1 MGGKR
6 RSALV
11 LLAALP
17 GVVASCSLTTSSSE
31 GKSGPCPAGMAHITT
46 DETPRRSFCID
57 RWEGSVV
64 EIKDRHEV
72 NHSPYEPVTSVLV
85 EGQAKHTSLDLLAAW
100 LGSRLRC
107 PTQVVRRRG
116 AEAITRVTLERKS
129 GPIILDRPD
138 GRIVTISQPGK
149 PDRRVA
155 LPIRTLSEAL
165 IEELRRLDPDEIYGE
180 VLTKGL
186 QKVGA

>member
-1 MGGKR
+1 MP
-6 RSALV
+6 RSRPRP
-11 LLAALP
+11 LAP
-17 GVVASCSLTTSSSE
+17 CS
-31 GKSGPCPAGMAHITT
+31 G
-46 DETPRRSFCID
+46 
-57 RWEGSVV
+57 
-64 EIKDRHEV
+64 
-72 NHSPYEPVTSVLV
+72 
-85 EGQAKHTSLDLLAAW
+85 
-100 LGSRLRC
+100 GSRLRC

-180 VLTKGL
+180 VLTRGL

>member
-1 MGGKR
+1 MAQR
-6 RSALV
+6 RITDSITSKDPEATLAQLATTYGPGDSDLAWARV
-11 LLAALP
+11 TLWRGLIAAALDQP
-17 GVVASCSLTTSSSE
+17 
-31 GKSGPCPAGMAHITT
+31 
-46 DETPRRSFCID
+46 
-57 RWEGSVV
+57 
-64 EIKDRHEV
+64 
-72 NHSPYEPVTSVLV
+72 PYEPVTNVLV